1 MKRVLKIL
9 FKTAIVLLLLP
20 LFVVFGLFIYAQYI
34 NPDAEDTMKEMT
46 EFLDKSKLAGN
57 GFGGEEGF
65 RVLDSKL
72 RSSKKF
78 FWIDKENVLFRTD
91 INANGRKDIQRNYV
105 WNTETDSIKPLSVNG
120 PVSCFFN
127 NNLYHAKPSEAK
139 TLPNGTL
146 RAQLYQSELRE
157 KDDKWVVKSSQRIES
172 IWARPSEGYDLYW
185 SDGCQPQFLERPGFR
200 SEISNSAYRI
210 RYISEWGWVLR
221 LPRVAPTAS
230 TTAMPGVG
238 LFNLDGEVYFGQ
250 RGQKIGEVS
259 SGIAAD
265 LTNLHVVYIGFL
277 DKYLLANKLYDDP
290 AKTKILELL
299 GRNGNFQRIDMLDDW
314 PAYTGIALP
323 TRKGMF
329 WSGKDYR
336 AEMPSADDDGAFLKD
351 SDGRIHKVTRGI
363 AFQSTL
369 SVDGCSV
376 AFFNPPEYGK
386 DRGTLKVLNVCNSE
400 VDGEVLQDVD
410 Y

>member
-57 GFGGEEGF
+57 GFGGEEGI

-139 TLPNGTL
+139 TLPNGTV
-146 RAQLYQSELRE
+146 RAQ
-157 KDDKWVVKSSQRIES
+157 VIPVGIE
-172 IWARPSEGYDLYW
+172 G
-185 SDGCQPQFLERPGFR
+185 ER
-200 SEISNSAYRI
+200 
-210 RYISEWGWVLR
+210 
-221 LPRVAPTAS
+221 
-230 TTAMPGVG
+230 
-238 LFNLDGEVYFGQ
+238 
-250 RGQKIGEVS
+250 
-259 SGIAAD
+259 
-265 LTNLHVVYIGFL
+265 
-277 DKYLLANKLYDDP
+277 
-290 AKTKILELL
+290 
-299 GRNGNFQRIDMLDDW
+299 
-314 PAYTGIALP
+314 
-323 TRKGMF
+323 
-329 WSGKDYR
+329 
-336 AEMPSADDDGAFLKD
+336 
-351 SDGRIHKVTRGI
+351 
-363 AFQSTL
+363 
-369 SVDGCSV
+369 
-376 AFFNPPEYGK
+376 
-386 DRGTLKVLNVCNSE
+386 
-400 VDGEVLQDVD
+400 
-410 Y
+410 